1 MRRVFKVT
9 GKILALV
16 IGIPAAVALGLALGI
31 FLTQSSFNDDRIQ
44 MENLQQKV
52 NTFEEQASAY
62 DESLAEATAKA
73 EEAEAKLKDV
83 EAKAE
88 ELQIAND
95 SLEKRIEEL
104 KGSMQAASET
114 PSEDSS
120 LNSDYVAWKFW
131 SDGNE
136 YKASGEDVFYSDPDF
151 KSGLSNEEVILIS
164 PVVSPD
170 KIKSDTGEI
179 ITIYTSLSTDG
190 FVYSREVPNIAKI
203 DAVG

>member
-1 MRRVFKVT
+1 M
-9 GKILALV
+9 
-16 IGIPAAVALGLALGI
+16 
-31 FLTQSSFNDDRIQ
+31 
-44 MENLQQKV
+44 
-52 NTFEEQASAY
+52 QASSEAVSS
-62 DESLAEATAKA
+62 DE
-73 EEAEAKLKDV
+73 
-83 EAKAE
+83 
-88 ELQIAND
+88 
-95 SLEKRIEEL
+95 
-104 KGSMQAASET
+104 G
-114 PSEDSS
+114 
-120 LNSDYVAWKFW
+120 LNSDYIAWKFW

-151 KSGLSNEEVILIS
+151 KNGLANEEVTLIS

>member
-1 MRRVFKVT
+1 MRRISKKVV
-9 GKILALV
+9 KIVALC
-16 IGIPAAVALGLALGI
+16 IGIPAIGALGLALGI
-31 FLTQSSFNDDRIQ
+31 ILTQSSFNDDRIQ

-73 EEAEAKLKDV
+73 DEAEAKLKDA

-95 SLEKRIEEL
+95 SLEERIEEL
-104 KGSMQAASET
+104 KSSMQASSEAASSDEG
-114 PSEDSS
+114 

-151 KSGLSNEEVILIS
+151 KSGLSNEEVVLVS

-170 KIKSDTGEI
+170 KQKTETGEI

>member
-9 GKILALV
+9 WKVLALV

-31 FLTQSSFNDDRIQ
+31 IFTQMGFEDDRSQ
-44 MENLQQKV
+44 MENPQQKV
-52 NTFEEQASAY
+52 YTFEEQASAY

-151 KSGLSNEEVILIS
+151 KNGLANEEVILIS

>member
-9 GKILALV
+9 WKVLALV

-31 FLTQSSFNDDRIQ
+31 IFTQMGFEDDRIQ

-52 NTFEEQASAY
+52 YTFEEQASAY

-114 PSEDSS
+114 PSEDSG

>member
-9 GKILALV
+9 WKVLALV

-31 FLTQSSFNDDRIQ
+31 IFTQMGFEDDRIQ

-52 NTFEEQASAY
+52 YTFEEQASAY

>member
-9 GKILALV
+9 WKVLALV
-16 IGIPAAVALGLALGI
+16 IGIPAIGALGLALGI
-31 FLTQSSFNDDRIQ
+31 ILTQSSFNDDRIQ

-52 NTFEEQASAY
+52 YTFEEQASAY

-73 EEAEAKLKDV
+73 EEAEAKLKEA

-95 SLEKRIEEL
+95 SLEERIEEL
-104 KGSMQAASET
+104 KSSMQASSEAASSDEG
-114 PSEDSS
+114 

-151 KSGLSNEEVILIS
+151 KSGLSNEEVVLVS

-170 KIKSDTGEI
+170 KQKTETGEI

>member
-9 GKILALV
+9 WKVLALV

-31 FLTQSSFNDDRIQ
+31 IFTQMGFEDDRIQ

-52 NTFEEQASAY
+52 YTFEEQASAY

-179 ITIYTSLSTDG
+179 ITVYTSWSTDG
-190 FVYSREVPNIAKI
+190 FVYSREVPNITKI
-203 DAVG
+203 DVAG

>member
-9 GKILALV
+9 WKVLALV

-31 FLTQSSFNDDRIQ
+31 IFTQMGFEDDRIQ

-73 EEAEAKLKDV
+73 DEAEAKLKDV

>member
-52 NTFEEQASAY
+52 NTFEEQATAY

-73 EEAEAKLKDV
+73 DEAEAKLKDV

>member
-9 GKILALV
+9 WKVLALV

-31 FLTQSSFNDDRIQ
+31 IFTQMGFEDDRIQ

-52 NTFEEQASAY
+52 YTFEEQASAY

-95 SLEKRIEEL
+95 SLKKRIEEL

>member
-16 IGIPAAVALGLALGI
+16 IGIPAVGTLGLALGI

-52 NTFEEQASAY
+52 YTFEEQASAY

-151 KSGLSNEEVILIS
+151 KNGLANEEVILIS

>member
-9 GKILALV
+9 WKVLALV

-31 FLTQSSFNDDRIQ
+31 IFTQMGFEDDRIQ

-52 NTFEEQASAY
+52 YTFEEQASAY

-151 KSGLSNEEVILIS
+151 KNGLANEEVILIS

>member
-9 GKILALV
+9 WKVLALV

-31 FLTQSSFNDDRIQ
+31 IFTQMGFEDDRIQ

-52 NTFEEQASAY
+52 YTFEEQASAY

-95 SLEKRIEEL
+95 SLEKRIVEL

>member
-9 GKILALV
+9 WKVLALV

-31 FLTQSSFNDDRIQ
+31 IFTQMSFEDDRIQ

-52 NTFEEQASAY
+52 YTFEEQASAY

>member
-9 GKILALV
+9 WKVLALV

-31 FLTQSSFNDDRIQ
+31 IFTQMGFEDDRIQ

-52 NTFEEQASAY
+52 YTFEEQASAY

-114 PSEDSS
+114 PSEESS